1 MHRCHVEHGK
11 PEWFCLTSFSA
22 SFTVWY
28 PHVLIS
34 KSCLIHVEHWTPIY
48 GHLWI
53 IHHWCWI
60 YSHPLTLLKI
70 PSNKKCYRKLPASCH
85 SFHIHWCPWCF
96 FNILPWTTTHRIG
109 LWENWNRKALYY
121 LMVKTHGFPVKI
133 FPNKPIQW
141 TTQSTNQSADIHII
155 VLGDADCSGRW
166 CMAPPRC
173 QTSDFKQLGKWKHFE
188 TSWTLVISIVI
199 AIVIAI
205 EPIVISVV
213 ISIVISSDIEWSS
226 VALHHSP
233 NPLSLAQKSLL
244 RMLSSPMRRANPRA
258 VSSSGSKA
266 KSKREN
272 DQLPLVK
279 HGVSGCQFFP
289 I

>member
-1 MHRCHVEHGK
+1 MLNIE
-11 PEWFCLTSFSA
+11 PPFMDYTSLMLNIFPSIDLAEDSQQQKMLQKIA
-22 SFTVWY
+22 SF
-28 PHVLIS
+28 
-34 KSCLIHVEHWTPIY
+34 
-48 GHLWI
+48 
-53 IHHWCWI
+53 
-60 YSHPLTLLKI
+60 
-70 PSNKKCYRKLPASCH
+70 LP

-188 TSWTLVISIVI
+188 TSWTLVI

-213 ISIVISSDIEWSS
+213 ISIVISSDIEWFS

-233 NPLSLAQKSLL
+233 TLYPWHRNRCFGCSHH
-244 RMLSSPMRRANPRA
+244 RCCANPRA

-266 KSKREN
+266 KSTKTREWSASTS
-272 DQLPLVK
+272 QTWSFWMPVLPN
-279 HGVSGCQFFP
+279 
-289 I
+289 II